1 MDLEHNPCHTTKH
14 DAQGQEVI
22 GHHHSSE
29 ESSHQ
34 NDGTKTYTHTHHHHH
49 HHHHHMDSSERVKNR
64 ILMTAKRRKIIEK
77 YLFRFMCLLAT
88 IVVLTCL
95 YVYFF
100 NPQ

>member
-1 MDLEHNPCHTTKH
+1 MAEHDPYHKTKQ
-14 DAQGQEVI
+14 DALGQEVTE
-22 GHHHSSE
+22 HHHHNE
-29 ESSHQ
+29 KESRQHS
-34 NDGTKTYTHTHHHHH
+34 GTSTHTHHHHH
-49 HHHHHMDSSERVKNR
+49 HHHVDSSERFKNK

-100 NPQ
+100 NPKW

>member
-1 MDLEHNPCHTTKH
+1 MSSEHNHYHKTKQE
-14 DAQGQEVI
+14 ALGQEVTE
-22 GHHHSSE
+22 HHQHNE
-29 ESSHQ
+29 TEAHQ
-34 NDGTKTYTHTHHHHH
+34 QSGTKTHTHHHHH
-49 HHHHHMDSSERVKNR
+49 HRHHIDSSERFKNK